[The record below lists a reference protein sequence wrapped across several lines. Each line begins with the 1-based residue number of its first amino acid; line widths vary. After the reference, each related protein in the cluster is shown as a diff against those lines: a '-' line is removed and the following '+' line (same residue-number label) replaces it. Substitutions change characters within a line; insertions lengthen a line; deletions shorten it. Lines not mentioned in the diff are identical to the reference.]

1 MSPNLVPR
9 FDRFEVM
16 STSGK
21 FVSFVGNVVWVIIT
35 CFNAKLLLEALPES
49 WFRPA
54 IPISMIIS
62 SLYGRIAKERKTWW
76 IKLSRAHLWL
86 VGVVTVAVYL
96 KLSVGTDVLHISD
109 IVRHIYVHFAF
120 WVCLSVKA
128 TDLSQVVL
136 PMMLLIRPV
145 HCAVLILV
153 LTLLDPGVDA
163 GS

>member
-1 MSPNLVPR
+1 
-9 FDRFEVM
+9 M
-16 STSGK
+16 STSSN
-21 FVSFVGNVVWVIIT
+21 FVIFVANVIWVNTT
-35 CFNAKLLLEALPES
+35 CFHAKLLLEALPES
-49 WFRPA
+49 WFRAA
-54 IPISMIIS
+54 IPISIIIS
-62 SLYGRIAKERKTWW
+62 SLYGRIAKERKRLTWW
-76 IKLSRAHLWL
+76 IKLSRAHLSL

-96 KLSVGTDVLHISD
+96 KLSVATDVLHISD

-120 WVCLSVKA
+120 WVCLAVKA

-136 PMMLLIRPV
+136 PMMLLIRPF